1 MTQPLGRST
10 EELSPMAVE
19 NVQSYRRNGTSS
31 TRMLGPA
38 PGLKRCRCRFPL
50 YAQVMAGMVLGI
62 LLGWL
67 APQVAA
73 NPWIEALGR
82 LFVKMVKM
90 IIAPIIF
97 CTVVSGIAHVADAAK
112 VGRVALKAI
121 VYFEVISTLALMIG
135 LLVAELVQPG
145 RGLHAEPDEAAVK
158 KYEEEAEKHSTLDFV
173 MGIVPNTVVSAF
185 VDGEILQV
193 LFFSVI
199 FGFALLGAEKVEVL
213 HSLIDQVAHG
223 MFGVVKIIMK
233 FAPFGAFGAMAHT
246 VGKYGIGTLG
256 SLLGLVATN
265 YVTSLF
271 FVIGVLGLVC
281 LCVGFN
287 IFRFLY
293 YLKRE
298 LLLVL
303 ATSSSESALP
313 SLLERLQEAGLSK
326 PVVGLVVPL
335 GYSFNLDGTNIY
347 MTLTTL
353 FISQCMGVDLS
364 WGEKIKVLAV
374 AMLTSKGAA
383 GVSGAGFITLA
394 ATLGSVHPELVPGMA
409 IVLGIDKFMAEC
421 RSLTNIC
428 GNAVAAVVI
437 AHMEG
442 ELDIK
447 EFKAA
452 LHGRKEHESDIEDEG
467 KPNESS
473 LDDTESDV

>member
-1 MTQPLGRST
+1 MTQTLGRRDD
-10 EELSPMAVE
+10 ELTPMAGATGNASTLKLE
-19 NVQSYRRNGTSS
+19 TSPVV
-31 TRMLGPA
+31 R
-38 PGLKRCRCRFPL
+38 RCRCRFPL
-50 YAQVMAGMVLGI
+50 YAQVMLGMVLGI

-67 APQVAA
+67 VPEVAA
-73 NPWIEALGR
+73 NPWIEALGK

-97 CTVVSGIAHVADAAK
+97 CTVVSGIAHVADASK

-121 VYFEVISTLALMIG
+121 LYFEIISTLALLIG
-135 LLVAELVQPG
+135 LMVGEVVQPG
-145 RGLHAEPDEAAVK
+145 RGMKSEPDADAVK
-158 KYEEEAEKHSTLDFV
+158 KYQDEAEHHSTLDFV

-199 FGFALLGAEKVEVL
+199 FGFALIGVDKVEVL
-213 HSLIDQVAHG
+213 HSMIDQVAHG

-246 VGKYGIGTLG
+246 VGKYGIATLG
-256 SLLGLVATN
+256 SLLGLVITN
-265 YVTSLF
+265 YLTSLF

-281 LCVGFN
+281 LCAGFN

-313 SLLERLQEAGLSK
+313 SLMERLQEAGLSK

-347 MTLTTL
+347 MTLTSL
-353 FISQCMGVDLS
+353 FISQCMGVNLS
-364 WGEKIKVLAV
+364 WPEKIKVLAV

-394 ATLGSVHPELVPGMA
+394 ATLGSIHPELVAGMA
-409 IVLGIDKFMAEC
+409 IVLGIDKFMSEC

-428 GNAVAAVVI
+428 GNAVAAVII
-437 AHMEG
+437 AKMEG
-442 ELDIK
+442 ELDMN
-447 EFKAA
+447 EFRAA
-452 LHGRKEHESDIEDEG
+452 LGGRKEHESDIEDG
-467 KPNESS
+467 PVPDESS
-473 LDDTESDV
+473 SFEVESD

>member
-1 MTQPLGRST
+1 
-10 EELSPMAVE
+10 
-19 NVQSYRRNGTSS
+19 
-31 TRMLGPA
+31 
-38 PGLKRCRCRFPL
+38 
-50 YAQVMAGMVLGI
+50 
-62 LLGWL
+62 
-67 APQVAA
+67 
-73 NPWIEALGR
+73 
-82 LFVKMVKM
+82 M

-97 CTVVSGIAHVADAAK
+97 CTVVSGIAHVSDAAK

-121 VYFEVISTLALMIG
+121 LYFEVISTLALLIG
-135 LLVAELVQPG
+135 LLVAEVIQPG
-145 RGLHAEPDEAAVK
+145 RGMKAVPRPGGAGGRVEAVWERKQAE
-158 KYEEEAEKHSTLDFV
+158 HHTTLDFV
-173 MGIVPNTVVSAF
+173 MGIVPKTVVSAF

-199 FGFALLGAEKVEVL
+199 FGFALIGAEKVDIL
-213 HSLIDQVAHG
+213 HNLIDQVAHG
-223 MFGVVKIIMK
+223 MFAVVKIIMK

-246 VGKYGIGTLG
+246 VGKYGIKTLG

-265 YVTSLF
+265 YLTSLF
-271 FVIGVLGLVC
+271 FVICVLGVVC
-281 LCVGFN
+281 LIARFN

-293 YLKRE
+293 YLKHE

-313 SLLERLQEAGLSK
+313 SLMQKLQAAGLSK

-353 FISQCMGVDLS
+353 FISQVMGVDLT
-364 WGEKIKVLAV
+364 WGDKIKVLAV

-394 ATLGSVHPELVPGMA
+394 ATLSSIHPELVPGMA
-409 IVLGIDKFMAEC
+409 IVLGIDKFMSEC

-437 AHMEG
+437 AAMEG
-442 ELDIK
+442 ELNREK
-447 EFKAA
+447 FHNA
-452 LHGRKEHESDIEDEG
+452 LHGKVV
-467 KPNESS
+467 ESS
-473 LDDTESDV
+473 SV

>member
-1 MTQPLGRST
+1 MTQLVGELTPMRSSST
-10 EELSPMAVE
+10 EKP
-19 NVQSYRRNGTSS
+19 
-31 TRMLGPA
+31 
-38 PGLKRCRCRFPL
+38 KRRCRFPL
-50 YAQVMAGMVLGI
+50 YAQVLLGMVLGI
-62 LLGWL
+62 LLGYFL
-67 APQVAA
+67 PNVAT
-73 NPWIEALGR
+73 NPWIEAMGT
-82 LFVKMVKM
+82 LFVKLVKM

-97 CTVVSGIAHVADAAK
+97 CTVVSGIAHVSDAAK

-121 VYFEVISTLALMIG
+121 LYFEVISTLALLIG
-135 LLVAELVQPG
+135 LLVAEVIQPG
-145 RGLHAEPDEAAVK
+145 RGMKAAPDAAAVE
-158 KYEEEAEKHSTLDFV
+158 KYQKQAEHHTTLDFV
-173 MGIVPNTVVSAF
+173 MGIVPKTVVSAF

-199 FGFALLGAEKVEVL
+199 FGFALIGAEKVDIL
-213 HSLIDQVAHG
+213 HNLIDQVAHG
-223 MFGVVKIIMK
+223 MFAVVKIIMK

-246 VGKYGIGTLG
+246 VGKYGIKTLG

-265 YVTSLF
+265 YLTSLF
-271 FVIGVLGLVC
+271 FVICVLGVVC
-281 LCVGFN
+281 LIARFN

-293 YLKRE
+293 YLKHE

-313 SLLERLQEAGLSK
+313 SLMQKLQAAGLSK

-353 FISQCMGVDLS
+353 FISQVMGVDLT
-364 WGEKIKVLAV
+364 WGDKIKVLAV

-394 ATLGSVHPELVPGMA
+394 ATLSSIHPELVPGMA
-409 IVLGIDKFMAEC
+409 IVLGIDKFMSEC

-437 AHMEG
+437 AAMEG
-442 ELDIK
+442 ELNREK
-447 EFKAA
+447 FHNA
-452 LHGRKEHESDIEDEG
+452 LHGKVVESDEED
-467 KPNESS
+467 PVPLSDESGS
-473 LDDTESDV
+473 STDHSE

>member
-1 MTQPLGRST
+1 MTQQLGRST
-10 EELSPMAVE
+10 EELSPIAVE

-31 TRMLGPA
+31 THMLGAA

-67 APQVAA
+67 APEVAA
-73 NPWIEALGR
+73 NPWIEALGK

-135 LLVAELVQPG
+135 LLVAEVVQPG

-158 KYEEEAEKHSTLDFV
+158 KYEEEAEQHSTLDFV

-256 SLLGLVATN
+256 TGMEFTWLGGHQLRHLPLLSDWRPGSSLPLCGLQHLPFPLLPQARVAA
-265 YVTSLF
+265 SSGHLF
-271 FVIGVLGLVC
+271 L
-281 LCVGFN
+281 
-287 IFRFLY
+287 R
-293 YLKRE
+293 KR
-298 LLLVL
+298 
-303 ATSSSESALP
+303 P
-313 SLLERLQEAGLSK
+313 S
-326 PVVGLVVPL
+326 
-335 GYSFNLDGTNIY
+335 F
-347 MTLTTL
+347 
-353 FISQCMGVDLS
+353 
-364 WGEKIKVLAV
+364 
-374 AMLTSKGAA
+374 AA
-383 GVSGAGFITLA
+383 GALAGSRALEASGGFS
-394 ATLGSVHPELVPGMA
+394 GSPGLFLQPGRHEHLHDADDPLHQPM
-409 IVLGIDKFMAEC
+409 
-421 RSLTNIC
+421 
-428 GNAVAAVVI
+428 
-437 AHMEG
+437 
-442 ELDIK
+442 
-447 EFKAA
+447 
-452 LHGRKEHESDIEDEG
+452 HGR
-467 KPNESS
+467 
-473 LDDTESDV
+473 